1 MKKLF
6 ALLLAAVLCFGAVGC
21 QPKEDVEKL
30 EPLPVT
36 GPLEVAVLQIGKADA
51 IVITTQNKTMV
62 IDTGESDDGGKVLNY
77 LNEKG
82 LTSVDYLL
90 VTHYDRD
97 HVGGADR
104 MLNFVEVKEV
114 IRPDYVGVR
123 EEYETF
129 LYAIEELQVKDT
141 ALKPGSADMTFM
153 MDDVEVLI
161 NSPAKS
167 EYVDDEG
174 IQLDNNFS
182 LVVRL
187 RHGAKVL
194 LFAGDCE
201 DLRLAELITSKT
213 TSWRADFLKVP
224 YHGNYTEM
232 TTSFLSKVIPTY
244 AVICDSDKNPAAP
257 ETLSLLEGMEA
268 EVFQTLNG
276 TVVCQSDGTNLV
288 VTQTPSKE

>member
-1 MKKLF
+1 MKKVF
-6 ALLLAAVLCFGAVGC
+6 ALLLAALLCFGLVGC
-21 QPKEDVEKL
+21 KTEPDVPAL

-36 GPLEVAVLQIGKADA
+36 GKLEVAVLQIGKADA
-51 IVITTQNKTMV
+51 IVITTETKTMV
-62 IDTGESDDGGKVLNY
+62 IDTGEADDGGKVINY

-82 LTSVDYLL
+82 ITSVDYLL

-104 MLNFVEVKEV
+104 VLNFVEVKEV

-129 LYAIEELQVKDT
+129 LYSMSELQVKDT
-141 ALKPGSADMTFM
+141 AIKPGSADMTFM
-153 MDDVEVLI
+153 MDDVEVMV
-161 NSPAKS
+161 NAPAKS

-174 IQLDNNFS
+174 VQLDNNFS

-194 LFAGDCE
+194 LFTGDCE
-201 DLRLAELITSKT
+201 DLRLAELITSKQN
-213 TSWRADFLKVP
+213 WRADFLKVP

-232 TTSFLSKVIPTY
+232 TTSFLAKVVPQY
-244 AVICDSDKNPAAP
+244 AVICDSDKNPAAA
-257 ETLSLLEGMEA
+257 ETLSLLDGMEA
-268 EVFQTLNG
+268 QVFQTLNG
-276 TVVCQSDGTNLV
+276 TVICQSDGANLV
-288 VTQTPSKE
+288 VTQQPGNE